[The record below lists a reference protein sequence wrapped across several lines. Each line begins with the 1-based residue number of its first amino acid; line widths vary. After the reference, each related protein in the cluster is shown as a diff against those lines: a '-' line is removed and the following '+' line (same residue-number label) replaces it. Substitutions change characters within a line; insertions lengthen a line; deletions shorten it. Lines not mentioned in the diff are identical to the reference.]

1 MVSRLLGGS
10 IRHDVRLHVQPLP
23 VPEQCDSQNRLS
35 NGGGREKYGASTWYI
50 LRRVVLPVLKP
61 TIYALTILTFLTG
74 LVATSAPLILGG
86 KEFQTITPMILTFSR
101 SMTSRD
107 FAAGPY
113 SRSGH
118 TGVVDCDD
126 PIRT

>member
-1 MVSRLLGGS
+1 MTFACTSNHFLF
-10 IRHDVRLHVQPLP
+10 
-23 VPEQCDSQNRLS
+23 LS
-35 NGGGREKYGASTWYI
+35 NAIAKSTFKRWRPREIWGIYLVYPPAGRAPGPETYDLCADDSD
-50 LRRVVLPVLKP
+50 
-61 TIYALTILTFLTG
+61 FLTG
-74 LVATSAPLILGG
+74 LAATSAPLILGG

-107 FAAGPY
+107 GRAAGPY